1 MRGRIWKRGL
11 AVLLTAALAVQTAP
25 ITSLAEPETYTASGE
40 AAAFQEEKAAENT
53 PEPDIL
59 AEDEAKR
66 EPGVKHFR
74 RSDGSYVAAIYNEP
88 VHYEKDGKLLDIDN
102 TLVEKDGYYT
112 NTANSLMVRLPKQ
125 ASPSSPMVVE
135 HQGKTLRFFMEGQQT
150 SSAALRQADAD
161 ETVSRL
167 SASAAKEDK
176 QQEKNERKLQAKKQ
190 HAAVTYPESLDGA
203 SLTYDVKGSTLK
215 ESLILKKLTGRK
227 SYSFKIEAEGLRAE
241 VQTDNSVHFYAEG
254 AEEPVFVVAA
264 PYMFDAAGE
273 YSSAVAVQLKKTG
286 NHYRYT
292 LTPDRAWLE
301 AGERVWPVTVDPTI
315 QTKQDVT
322 KIQDARGYS
331 RYSTV
336 NYAQAHMLNAGSVRV
351 TVNGKTTTEE
361 FRSYI
366 KLPKAEGITSSSR
379 IIEAK
384 MNLIYYQESDAAR
397 TVSNN
402 VLNLYRVTAPWDQTK
417 ITWGTQPSCDWSRVI
432 DYVVADKSK
441 LSGNAR
447 YDTFDITAL
456 AQDWYQNGND
466 NGVVI
471 RANTL
476 DNAKPNCAEY
486 YSANVSAQYQAARPY
501 AFIAYRD
508 TKGVEDYWT
517 YTSLPAGRGTVTVNN
532 FNGNLIM
539 TQDDIGNDGARM
551 PVAISHIFNAS
562 GSNIAYCG
570 TNWRTNFNLS
580 IEKTTG
586 ELLTRGYKYYLIDAD
601 GTEHYFYFK
610 DSSGNNTATGKDE
623 DGLGK
628 DAVLGQ
634 RQAGDDP
641 RHKREPYTC
650 DL

>member
-1 MRGRIWKRGL
+1 MHGCIWKRSL
-11 AVLLTAALAVQTAP
+11 AVLLTAALAIQAAP
-25 ITSLAEPETYTASGE
+25 VTSLAVGTEPEASAISGE
-40 AAAFQEEKAAENT
+40 TAASLEYPTGEDA

-59 AEDEAKR
+59 AEDETKR

-74 RSDGSYVAAIYNEP
+74 RSDGSYVAAIYSEP

-112 NTANSLMVRLPKQ
+112 NTANSLVVRLPKQ
-125 ASPSSPMVVE
+125 ASTSRPITVE

-150 SSAALRQADAD
+150 ASAALQQADSG
-161 ETVSRL
+161 ESISRL
-167 SASAAKEDK
+167 SASASKADK
-176 QQEKNERKLQAKKQ
+176 QREKNERKLQAKKQ

-203 SLTYDVKGSTLK
+203 SLTYDVKGSSLK

-241 VQTDNSVHFYAEG
+241 VQADSSVHFYAEG
-254 AEEPVFVVAA
+254 TEEPAFIIAS

-273 YSSAVAVQLKKTG
+273 YSSAVAVEVKKTG

-301 AGERVWPVTVDPTI
+301 DSARVWPVTVDPTI
-315 QTKQDVT
+315 QTPQEVS
-322 KIQDARGYS
+322 KIQDARVYS
-331 RYSTV
+331 RYPTV
-336 NYAQAHMLNAGSVRV
+336 NYSQAHILNAGSVRV
-351 TVNGKTTTEE
+351 TANGKTTTEE
-361 FRSYI
+361 FRAYI
-366 KLPKAEGITSSSR
+366 KLPKAEGIASSSR

-417 ITWGTQPSCDWSRVI
+417 ITWGTQPACDWSRVI

-476 DNAKPNCAEY
+476 DNTKPNCAEY
-486 YSANVSAQYQAARPY
+486 YSANVSTQYQPARPY

-517 YTSLPAGRGTVTVNN
+517 YTSLPAGRGTVAVNN
-532 FNGNLIM
+532 FNGNLIA
-539 TQDDIGNDGARM
+539 TEDDIGNDGARM
-551 PVAISHIFNAS
+551 PVTISHIYNAS
-562 GSNIAYCG
+562 GSNIGYCG
-570 TNWRTNFNLS
+570 TNWRTNFNMS

-586 ELLTRGYKYYLIDAD
+586 EVLARGYKYYLLDAD
-601 GTEHYFYFK
+601 GTEHYF
-610 DSSGNNTATGKDE
+610 
-623 DGLGK
+623 
-628 DAVLGQ
+628 
-634 RQAGDDP
+634 
-641 RHKREPYTC
+641 
-650 DL
+650 